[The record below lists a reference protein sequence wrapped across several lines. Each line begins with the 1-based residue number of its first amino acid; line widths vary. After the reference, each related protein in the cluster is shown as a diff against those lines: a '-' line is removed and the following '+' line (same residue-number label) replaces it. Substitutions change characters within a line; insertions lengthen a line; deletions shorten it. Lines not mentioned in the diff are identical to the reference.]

1 MLRHEVID
9 ALRQG
14 KRLCKH
20 CMGKGFTMS
29 YIPTDFPG
37 DVAGYYKF
45 PCKECNESGIEQEAS
60 KPSS

>member
-14 KRLCKH
+14 KKLCKQ
-20 CMGKGFTMS
+20 CMGKGYS
-29 YIPTDFPG
+29 VVYLPSDFLG
-37 DVAGYYKF
+37 DTSGNYKV